1 MNEEAV
7 SLWIRRAESDLK
19 IGKGELATEDPATD
33 AICFHMQQ
41 CAEKY
46 LKAFLIFHGQEVPR
60 THDIAFLIL
69 RCGQIDPEFQQLVGW
84 SVPSLTTYAV
94 EVRYDTLIFPSVE
107 ETKHAA
113 LLWRSRYATLFARN
127 SARKATKAVPERIEH
142 QYLRVGYSCPN
153 TRATFA
159 SVSSERL
166 SSGISHSVA
175 TCWAI
180 RGR

>member
-7 SLWIRRAESDLK
+7 SLWIRCAESDLK

-69 RCGQIDPEFQQLVGW
+69 RCVQIDPEFQQLVGW
-84 SVPSLTTYAV
+84 GVPSLTTYAV

-107 ETKHAA
+107 ETKHAVA
-113 LLWRSRYATLFARN
+113 LAEQVRDFV
-127 SARKATKAVPERIEH
+127 SAKLSEK
-142 QYLRVGYSCPN
+142 GYKGGS
-153 TRATFA
+153 
-159 SVSSERL
+159 
-166 SSGISHSVA
+166 
-175 TCWAI
+175 
-180 RGR
+180 